1 MAGIDVLFLSRQDID
16 ALELDLRDILDAVEV
31 GLEAHGN
38 KKVIMPSTGHL
49 VLDFPE
55 KLFNILK
62 GYVEPV
68 DAAGVKVIGDFQKN
82 FPNVKLRLKVSNT
95 VGIVHMVEN
104 NEVDVGISKP
114 GDDVLRR

>member
-1 MAGIDVLFLSRQDID
+1 MAGVEVLFLSRQDID
-16 ALELDLRDILDAVEV
+16 ALELSLQDILDAVEV

-38 KKVIMPSTGHL
+38 KKVIMPSKDHL

-68 DAAGVKVIGDFQKN
+68 RQGH
-82 FPNVKLRLKVSNT
+82 R
-95 VGIVHMVEN
+95 
-104 NEVDVGISKP
+104 
-114 GDDVLRR
+114 